1 MLNWYKKL
9 YVGDNARKKKK
20 QLIRKISMGAGVVD
34 IYLITLAS
42 NPRNQLD
49 IFSANEL
56 KQRARRKHCPLII
69 GLCRGYG
76 EALEMTEMLVRK
88 TYEQTG
94 TAQVRQWLEHQI
106 GEESSR

>member
-1 MLNWYKKL
+1 M
-9 YVGDNARKKKK
+9 GSEMC
-20 QLIRKISMGAGVVD
+20 IRDS
-34 IYLITLAS
+34 ITLAS

-56 KQRARRKHCPLII
+56 KQRARRKNCPLII